1 MLNNPKLLSADND
14 ELCIHWS
21 LFWPHSAI
29 TQLSNIHQSR
39 HSMSIWSL
47 LIQNDGTILLRPLFI
62 NCLLRM
68 SFSTWS
74 HHFINNIIID
84 LIMCMNNHD
93 FPPIL
98 SGLFNFARFLGSNDN
113 GETLQLDTLISIN
126 SIVSYSST
134 TIKVFRLSKTYPG
147 SLLKL
152 WRKMVWLYFS
162 STFVWVIKVDSN
174 YTSLRRSLSW

>member
-1 MLNNPKLLSADND
+1 MYSLIYFKCKTMHADND

-29 TQLSNIHQSR
+29 TQLSNILQSR
-39 HSMSIWSL
+39 HSASIPQL

-147 SLLKL
+147 SRLNCERT
-152 WRKMVWLYFS
+152 WSDY
-162 STFVWVIKVDSN
+162 I
-174 YTSLRRSLSW
+174 